1 MRYAIVDA
9 FSPNVNSRPEGAAI
23 DLVVL
28 HYTGMK
34 DGPSAIKRLRD
45 PEARVSC
52 HYVVEEDGRIFRL
65 AGETMRAWHAGV
77 ANWGGVTDVN
87 SRSIGIEIVNGGHD
101 FGLPDYP
108 PAQIAALIDL
118 LSDILDRHKIH
129 PVRVVGHSDVAPV
142 RKDDPGEKFPWT
154 QLHAAG
160 VAIAPKLEDHSRQIV
175 YAASAEDSG
184 IAGVQQAL
192 AEIGYGVTLSG
203 VLDDATQCV
212 VRAFQRR
219 FRQDQIDGA
228 LDLQT
233 LALIADVARIT
244 ISAKQSM
251 KPFA

>member
-1 MRYAIVDA
+1 MAGMRYAIVDA
-9 FSPNVNSRPEGAAI
+9 LSPNVNPRPEGAAI
-23 DLVVL
+23 DLVIL
-28 HYTGMK
+28 HYTGME

-52 HYVVEEDGRIFRL
+52 HYVVEEDGRVFRL
-65 AGETMRAWHAGV
+65 AEERMRAWHAGV
-77 ANWGGVTDVN
+77 SFWAGITDVN

-118 LSDILDRHKIH
+118 LSDILDRRKLH
-129 PVRVVGHSDVAPV
+129 PVRVIGHSDVAPA

-160 VAIAPKLEDHSRQIV
+160 VAIAPKIEEQNRHLLYAPGVEDAGV
-175 YAASAEDSG
+175 
-184 IAGVQQAL
+184 AGVQQAL
-192 AEIGYGVTLSG
+192 AGIGYGVTVTG

-219 FRQDQIDGA
+219 FRQDRIDGA

-233 LALIADVARIT
+233 LALIAEVERIT
-244 ISAKQSM
+244 KAA
-251 KPFA
+251 PAV

>member
-1 MRYAIVDA
+1 MAGMRYAIVDA
-9 FSPNVNSRPEGAAI
+9 LSPNVNPRPEGAAI
-23 DLVVL
+23 DLVIL
-28 HYTGMK
+28 HYTGME

-52 HYVVEEDGRIFRL
+52 HYVVEEDGRVFRL
-65 AGETMRAWHAGV
+65 AEERMRAWHAGV
-77 ANWGGVTDVN
+77 SFWAGITDVN

-118 LSDILDRHKIH
+118 LSDILDRRKLH
-129 PVRVVGHSDVAPV
+129 PVRVIGHSDVAPA

-160 VAIAPKLEDHSRQIV
+160 VAIAPKIEEQSRLSIYAPGVEDAGV
-175 YAASAEDSG
+175 
-184 IAGVQQAL
+184 AGVQQAL
-192 AEIGYGVTLSG
+192 AGIGYGVTVTG

-219 FRQDQIDGA
+219 FRQDCIDGA

-233 LALIADVARIT
+233 LALIAEVERIT
-244 ISAKQSM
+244 KAA
-251 KPFA
+251 PAV

>member
-1 MRYAIVDA
+1 MAAMRYAIVDA
-9 FSPNVNSRPEGAAI
+9 LSPNVNPRPDGAAI
-23 DLVVL
+23 NLVVL
-28 HYTGMK
+28 HYTGME

-52 HYVVEEDGRIFRL
+52 HYVVEEDGRVFRL
-65 AGETMRAWHAGV
+65 AEERMRAWHAGV
-77 ANWGGVTDVN
+77 SFWGGVTDVN
-87 SRSIGIEIVNGGHD
+87 SHSIGIEIVNGGHD

-118 LSDILDRHKIH
+118 LSDILDRRRLH
-129 PVRVVGHSDVAPV
+129 PVRVIGHSDVAPA

-160 VAIAPKLEDHSRQIV
+160 VAIAPKIDEHSRHV
-175 YAASAEDSG
+175 LYAPGAEDAG

-192 AEIGYGVTLSG
+192 GGIGYGIEVTG
-203 VLDDATQCV
+203 VLDEATQSV

-219 FRQDQIDGA
+219 FRQDRIDGV

-233 LALIADVARIT
+233 LALIAEVERIT
-244 ISAKQSM
+244 KSANSD
-251 KPFA
+251 

>member
-9 FSPNVNSRPEGAAI
+9 FSPNVNPRPQGAAV

-28 HYTGMK
+28 HYTGME

-52 HYVVEEDGRIFRL
+52 HYVVEEDGRVFRL
-65 AGETMRAWHAGV
+65 ADESMRAWHAGV
-77 ANWGGVTDVN
+77 SFWGGISDVN
-87 SRSIGIEIVNGGHD
+87 SHSIGVEIVNGGHD

-118 LSDILDRHKIH
+118 LSDILDRRGLNPI
-129 PVRVVGHSDVAPV
+129 RVVGHSDVAPA

-160 VAIAPKLEDHSRQIV
+160 VAIAPKIEEHSRQVV
-175 YAASAEDSG
+175 YAPGAEDAG
-184 IAGVQQAL
+184 VAGVQEAL
-192 AEIGYGVTLSG
+192 AAIGYGVAANC
-203 VLDDATQCV
+203 VLDDATQSV

-219 FRQDQIDGA
+219 FRQDKIDGA

-233 LALIADVARIT
+233 LALIAEVERIT
-244 ISAKQSM
+244 KDAAAAQ
-251 KPFA
+251 AR

>member
-1 MRYAIVDA
+1 MAGMRYAIVDA
-9 FSPNVNSRPEGAAI
+9 LSPNTNPRPGGAAI
-23 DLVVL
+23 DLVIL
-28 HYTGMK
+28 HYTGME

-52 HYVVEEDGRIFRL
+52 HYVVEEDGRVFRL
-65 AGETMRAWHAGV
+65 APEDVRAWHAGV
-77 ANWGGVTDVN
+77 SSWAGITDVN
-87 SRSIGIEIVNGGHD
+87 SHSIGIEIVNGGHD

-118 LSDILDRHKIH
+118 LSDILDRRKLH
-129 PVRVVGHSDVAPV
+129 PVRVIGHSDVAPA

-160 VAIAPKLEDHSRQIV
+160 VAIAPKLEEHSRHIL
-175 YAASAEDSG
+175 YAPGVEDAG
-184 IAGVQQAL
+184 VAGVQQAL
-192 AEIGYGVTLSG
+192 AAIGYGVTVTG

-219 FRQDQIDGA
+219 FRQDRIDGA

-233 LALIADVARIT
+233 LALIAEVERIT
-244 ISAKQSM
+244 KAA
-251 KPFA
+251 PAV

>member
-1 MRYAIVDA
+1 MAGMRYAIVDA
-9 FSPNVNSRPEGAAI
+9 LSPNVNPRPEGAAI
-23 DLVVL
+23 DLVIL
-28 HYTGMK
+28 HYTGME

-52 HYVVEEDGRIFRL
+52 HYVVEEDGRVFRL
-65 AGETMRAWHAGV
+65 AEERMRAWHAGV
-77 ANWGGVTDVN
+77 SFWAGITDVN

-118 LSDILDRHKIH
+118 LSDILDRRKLH
-129 PVRVVGHSDVAPV
+129 PVRVIGHSDVAPA

-160 VAIAPKLEDHSRQIV
+160 VAIAPKIEEQSRHSIYAPGVEDAGV
-175 YAASAEDSG
+175 
-184 IAGVQQAL
+184 AGVQQAL
-192 AEIGYGVTLSG
+192 AGIGYGVTVTG

-219 FRQDQIDGA
+219 FRQDCIDGA

-233 LALIADVARIT
+233 LALIAEVERIT
-244 ISAKQSM
+244 KAA
-251 KPFA
+251 PAV

>member
-1 MRYAIVDA
+1 MAGMRYAIVDA
-9 FSPNVNSRPEGAAI
+9 LSPNTNPRPGGAAI
-23 DLVVL
+23 DLVIL
-28 HYTGMK
+28 HYTGME

-52 HYVVEEDGRIFRL
+52 HYVVEEDGRVFRL
-65 AGETMRAWHAGV
+65 APEDVRAWHAGV
-77 ANWGGVTDVN
+77 SSWAGITDVN
-87 SRSIGIEIVNGGHD
+87 SHSIGIEIVNGGHD

-118 LSDILDRHKIH
+118 LSDILDRRKLH
-129 PVRVVGHSDVAPV
+129 PVRVIGHSDVAPA

-160 VAIAPKLEDHSRQIV
+160 VAIAPKLEEHSRHIL
-175 YAASAEDSG
+175 YAPGVEDAG
-184 IAGVQQAL
+184 VAGVQQAL
-192 AEIGYGVTLSG
+192 AAIGYGVTVTG

-219 FRQDQIDGA
+219 FRQDRIDGA

-233 LALIADVARIT
+233 LALIAEVERIT
-244 ISAKQSM
+244 KA
-251 KPFA
+251 AL

>member
-1 MRYAIVDA
+1 MAGMRYAIVDA
-9 FSPNVNSRPEGAAI
+9 LSPNVNPRPEGAAI
-23 DLVVL
+23 DLVIL
-28 HYTGMK
+28 HYTGME

-52 HYVVEEDGRIFRL
+52 HYVVEEDGRVFRL
-65 AGETMRAWHAGV
+65 AEERMRAWHAGV
-77 ANWGGVTDVN
+77 SFWAGITDVN

-118 LSDILDRHKIH
+118 LSDILDRRKLH
-129 PVRVVGHSDVAPV
+129 PVRVIGHSDVAPA

-160 VAIAPKLEDHSRQIV
+160 VAIAPKIEEQSRHSIYAPGVEDAGV
-175 YAASAEDSG
+175 
-184 IAGVQQAL
+184 AGVQQAL
-192 AEIGYGVTLSG
+192 ASIGYGVTVTG

-219 FRQDQIDGA
+219 FRQDCIDGA

-233 LALIADVARIT
+233 LALIAEVERIT
-244 ISAKQSM
+244 KAA
-251 KPFA
+251 PAV

>member
-1 MRYAIVDA
+1 MAGMRYAIVDA
-9 FSPNVNSRPEGAAI
+9 LSPNVNPRPEGAAI
-23 DLVVL
+23 DLVIL
-28 HYTGMK
+28 HYTGME

-52 HYVVEEDGRIFRL
+52 HYVVEEDGRVFRL
-65 AGETMRAWHAGV
+65 AEERMRAWHAGV
-77 ANWGGVTDVN
+77 SFWAGITDVN

-118 LSDILDRHKIH
+118 LSDILDRRKLH
-129 PVRVVGHSDVAPV
+129 PVRVIGHSDVAPA

-160 VAIAPKLEDHSRQIV
+160 VAIAPKIEEQSRHLLYAPGVEDAGV
-175 YAASAEDSG
+175 
-184 IAGVQQAL
+184 AGVQQAL
-192 AEIGYGVTLSG
+192 AGIGYGVTVTG
-203 VLDDATQCV
+203 VLDAATQCV

-219 FRQDQIDGA
+219 FRQDRIDGA

-233 LALIADVARIT
+233 LALIAEVERIT
-244 ISAKQSM
+244 KAA
-251 KPFA
+251 PAV

>member
-1 MRYAIVDA
+1 MAGMRYAIVDA
-9 FSPNVNSRPEGAAI
+9 LSPNTNPRPEGAAI
-23 DLVVL
+23 DLIIL
-28 HYTGMK
+28 HYTGME

-52 HYVVEEDGRIFRL
+52 HYVVEEDGRVFRL
-65 AGETMRAWHAGV
+65 AEEGMRAWHAGV
-77 ANWGGVTDVN
+77 SSWGGITDVN
-87 SRSIGIEIVNGGHD
+87 SHSIGIEIVNGGHD

-118 LSDILDRHKIH
+118 LSDILDRHKLH
-129 PVRVVGHSDVAPV
+129 PVRIIGHSDVAPA

-160 VAIAPKLEDHSRQIV
+160 VAIAPKLDEHSRHIL
-175 YAASAEDSG
+175 YAPGAEDAG

-192 AEIGYGVTLSG
+192 ASIGYGVTITG

-219 FRQDQIDGA
+219 FRQDRIDGA

-233 LALIADVARIT
+233 LALIAEVERI
-244 ISAKQSM
+244 SKRAK
-251 KPFA
+251 AV